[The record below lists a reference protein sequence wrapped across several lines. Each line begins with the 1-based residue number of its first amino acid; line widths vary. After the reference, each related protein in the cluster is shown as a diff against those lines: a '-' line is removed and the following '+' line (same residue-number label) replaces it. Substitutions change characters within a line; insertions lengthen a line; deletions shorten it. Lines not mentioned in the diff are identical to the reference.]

1 MGCKTLGLEPLTPL
15 VTRLQ
20 KCNLDIYKVFR
31 MTDNVT
37 SKLKDF
43 RDNVN
48 IEFEHWFNFAV
59 KLGEEVSRVPSVQ
72 RLAKGWSRFRP
83 NIENDG
89 SLSYYKGSLAISF
102 PDDINSQLE
111 NRLKDRNH
119 IAIFKISSRNYS
131 EDFIRKI
138 S

>member
-1 MGCKTLGLEPLTPL
+1 
-15 VTRLQ
+15 
-20 KCNLDIYKVFR
+20 

-43 RDNVN
+43 RDNIN
-48 IEFEHWFNFAV
+48 IEFEHWLNFAV

-83 NIENDG
+83 SIEIDG
-89 SLSYYKGSLAISF
+89 SLSYYKRSLAISF
-102 PDDINSQLE
+102 PDDTNSQLE
-111 NRLKDRNH
+111 NRLKDRNQ
-119 IAIFKISSRNYS
+119 IAIFKISSRNHS